1 MKRSLFFL
9 ALCLPLALAAQGDML
24 TVAERTDYAKT
35 SLYADVIDFLH
46 QVQRASDQV
55 KILPLAT
62 STEGRMIPLV
72 VLSKDKVSRPG
83 DLRSSGKPAVLVMAN
98 IHAGEVEGKEASLML
113 IRDIAL
119 GRLNGLLEAQTLLF
133 LPIFNADGNE
143 RLGRNR
149 RDLGPEL
156 AGVRANG
163 QNLDLNRDY
172 MKLESPEVQALVG
185 LFNDWDPVLT
195 VDMHT
200 TNGSYHREPVTYS
213 TLLNPNCEKK
223 LNDYMWQKLF
233 PQVTRTL
240 KTVHGYDSV
249 PYGNFK
255 DREFPEKGWEGEGF
269 EPRYGANYVGLRNR
283 FSILNE
289 NYSYADFRTR
299 VLASRAFVEAILGYT
314 SRNIGAM
321 AEMARRADRETAAA
335 FAAGPFV
342 LEFAIEKL
350 LDVTVRSYEF
360 VKEAIKPE
368 ERAKY
373 PPWVGDFI
381 MKKTDTLRDYTVPY
395 FSQAVPTRTLPL
407 PAGYVLAAGQAEAL
421 AVLKRHGIRVERLLE
436 SVVAVESASFKI
448 TALEVAKG
456 LFQGHALNA
465 LKGEW
470 EDSVADIPAGSYYIG
485 LDQPLARLV
494 PVLLEPESTDG
505 LSAWGFFNRV
515 IVQQWSNALGPYPVR
530 RLARRPAAA
539 MRVD

>member
-1 MKRSLFFL
+1 MKRFLLFL
-9 ALCLPLALAAQGDML
+9 ALCLPQTLAAQEDML
-24 TVAERTDYAKT
+24 TVAERSDYTKT

-46 QVQRASDQV
+46 QVQRASDQL

-119 GRLNGLLEAQTLLF
+119 GRLKGMLETQTLLF

-143 RLGRNR
+143 KLGRNR

-185 LFNDWDPVLT
+185 LFNEWDPVLT

-213 TLLNPNCEKK
+213 TLLNPNCDKK
-223 LNDYMWQKLF
+223 LSDYMWEKLF

-240 KTVHGYDSV
+240 KAVFGYDSV

-255 DREFPEKGWEGEGF
+255 DRECPEKGWENEGF
-269 EPRYGANYVGLRNR
+269 EPRYGSNYVGLRNR
-283 FSILNE
+283 FSILDE

-321 AEMARRADRETAAA
+321 AEMVRRADRETAEA

-342 LEFAIEKL
+342 LNFGIEKL
-350 LDVTVRSYEF
+350 FDVTVKSYEF

-373 PPWVGDFI
+373 PPWAGDFI
-381 MKKTDTLRDYTVPY
+381 MKKTDALRDYRVPY
-395 FSQAVPTRTLPL
+395 FSLAVPTRTLPL
-407 PAGYVLAAGQAEAL
+407 PAGYVLAAGQPEAL
-421 AVLKRHGIRVERLLE
+421 AVLKRHGVRVERLLE
-436 SVVAVESASFKI
+436 SVAAVDCQSFKI
-448 TALEVAKG
+448 TALEVAQG
-456 LFQGHALNA
+456 LFQGHALNT
-465 LKGEW
+465 LRGEW
-470 EDSVADIPAGSYYIG
+470 ETSGADIPAGSYYIG

-494 PVLLEPESTDG
+494 PVLLEPESSDG
-505 LSAWGFFNRV
+505 LSTWGFFNRT

-530 RLARRPAAA
+530 CLARRPAAA
-539 MRVD
+539 MWVD